1 MNEENDKQNEEDFQV
16 IDIDY
21 DETIDM
27 ESRVSG

>member
-1 MNEENDKQNEEDFQV
+1 MNEEDDKQNEEDFQV